1 MNSLYIVFRM
11 ADLFMQTTPGCQAP
25 QVATG
30 KQLASQPSAQAA
42 ANASDQLAAFE
53 TITQGIVQVQHLF
66 GRSKIVSSF
75 SGELQSFQS
84 LLVYCLCHLVC
95 F

>member
-11 ADLFMQTTPGCQAP
+11 ADLFLQTAPGCQAP
-25 QVATG
+25 QVAAG

-42 ANASDQLAAFE
+42 ANASDQRAAFE
-53 TITQGIVQVQHLF
+53 TITQGIVQVQHLS

-75 SGELQSFQS
+75 PGELQPLQS
-84 LLVYCLCHLVC
+84 LFAYRLCHLFC

>member
-1 MNSLYIVFRM
+1 MKSLYIVFRI
-11 ADLFMQTTPGCQAP
+11 ADLILQTAPGCQAP
-25 QVATG
+25 QVAAG

-75 SGELQSFQS
+75 SGELQPFQS
-84 LLVYCLCHLVC
+84 LFVYCLCHLVC